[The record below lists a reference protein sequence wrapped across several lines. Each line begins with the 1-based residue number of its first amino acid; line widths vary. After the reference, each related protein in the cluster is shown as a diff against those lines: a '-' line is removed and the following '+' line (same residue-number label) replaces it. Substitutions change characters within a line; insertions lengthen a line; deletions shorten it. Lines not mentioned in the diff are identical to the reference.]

1 MMPTGDDDATHM
13 TVRLMMV
20 MKKFVTGMKM
30 LNAHDGHA
38 PDNDAANDAA
48 DDDDDDA
55 PEAHHISTLA
65 QLHYHC
71 CSMQV
76 FQRLEQRDPHV
87 THASKYAK
95 VGVILMLAKQIM
107 LPYMINP

>member
-1 MMPTGDDDATHM
+1 MMPTGDDDDATHM

-20 MKKFVTGMKM
+20 LKKFVTGMKKM

-55 PEAHHISTLA
+55 RRLA
-65 QLHYHC
+65 TSLHWHSC
-71 CSMQV
+71 TAIVVPCRSSNV
-76 FQRLEQRDPHV
+76 WSNE
-87 THASKYAK
+87 
-95 VGVILMLAKQIM
+95 ILM
-107 LPYMINP
+107 